1 MADQQF
7 KTTLEIMDMI
17 LDGCKDLDE
26 AKENVKKLVENQ
38 SAKKED

>member
-7 KTTLEIMDMI
+7 KTTLEIVDII
-17 LDGCKDLDE
+17 LDSCKDLHE
-26 AKENVKKLVENQ
+26 AKEKVKKLVENQ